1 MARLACELTTILVV
15 EFAVFLLDIVCDLYD
30 DAFTIELDELPLTA
44 FLYFMLS
51 MKPLECREELLFS
64 LELA

>member
-15 EFAVFLLDIVCDLYD
+15 ELAAFRFDIVCDLYD
-30 DAFTIELDELPLTA
+30 DAFTIELEELPLTP

-51 MKPLECREELLFS
+51 MKPLE
-64 LELA
+64 